1 MSDLGTDDA
10 AKKDVKPLR
19 IDMPKTSDK
28 SAKDATAQPDTKSSK
43 SSSKKPPVG
52 KGDEIQKSPAPPT
65 STKETTPEENPE
77 LDEVNPYDDE
87 EEHILKENP
96 HIAEFA
102 NSKVIVTLGDPILHT
117 GGAFSKNY
125 VDYSISGS
133 DKEGKFVANRRY
145 KEFELLRL
153 KLEELYPMFFIPGL
167 PEKKLVNNTDP
178 EFVKER
184 QRGLEHFIFRLSRLK
199 HLWYSNEVQ
208 HFVRSKDKFTNF
220 MNDVKKPSYQVMYE
234 RNQSLFSDCDK
245 EPSQEEL
252 DRALRQFPMVKHW
265 AKSFAGFRDH
275 SKHMLEGIKKERFLR
290 CKMISF
296 ATRDYTQKL
305 TQNTAVEKVQEK
317 VAQFKNLMGVPP
329 TPQPS
334 QLSSKL
340 RKASKADDKEKS
352 DIMQSNFLEDNKQ
365 PTTQKSQ
372 PGVLVDVEQV
382 WSTLYTRLSGIQND
396 LDLFCE
402 LEEQF
407 NLNKKEIE
415 DLKTKRINLT
425 KDTEKLK
432 SQNVTEVREGL
443 FKFKTKEEKLKSMD
457 REEKELQAEI
467 LAAEKNYSLMA
478 SALIKYQLPLL
489 LHLKN
494 TEVKGSLQSLAKQ
507 RIEQTNAELELL
519 RELHAHY
526 KLY

>member
-1 MSDLGTDDA
+1 MSELSADDA
-10 AKKDVKPLR
+10 ERKNIKPLR
-19 IDMPKTSDK
+19 LEAVATLDK
-28 SAKDATAQPDTKSSK
+28 VQKPTTGQKEGTTLKSSEILNSPAVLKDA
-43 SSSKKPPVG
+43 
-52 KGDEIQKSPAPPT
+52 
-65 STKETTPEENPE
+65 TPEENPE
-77 LDEVNPYDDE
+77 LEEVNPYDDE
-87 EEHILKENP
+87 EEHILKDNP

-102 NSKVIVTLGDPILHT
+102 NTKVEVTLGDPVLRT
-117 GGAFSKNY
+117 GGAFTKNY

-133 DKEGKFVANRRY
+133 DKDGKFVANRRY

-167 PEKKLVNNTDP
+167 PEKKVVNNTTP

-199 HLWYSNEVQ
+199 HLWYSSEVQ
-208 HFVRSKDKFTNF
+208 HFIRSKDKFTSF

-234 RNQSLFSDCDK
+234 RNQTLFSDCDK
-245 EPSQEEL
+245 EPSQEQL
-252 DRALRQFPMVKHW
+252 DMALRQFPMVKHW
-265 AKSFAGFRDH
+265 AQSFTGFRDN
-275 SKHMLEGIKKERFLR
+275 SKQMLEGIKKERFLR

-305 TQNTAVEKVQEK
+305 SQSIAIQKVQDK
-317 VAQFKNLMGVPP
+317 VAHFKNLMGVPP
-329 TPQPS
+329 TQQVTNP
-334 QLSSKL
+334 SSKL
-340 RKASKADDKEKS
+340 RKASKNDEKEKS
-352 DIMQSNFLEDNKQ
+352 DHLESNFLEDSKQ
-365 PTTQKSQ
+365 MAAATTK
-372 PGVLVDVEQV
+372 PGTILDVEAV
-382 WSTLYTRLSGIQND
+382 WSSLYTRLSGIQSD
-396 LDLFCE
+396 LSLFCE

-415 DLKTKRINLT
+415 DLKTKRINLA
-425 KDTEKLK
+425 KDADKLK
-432 SQNVTEVREGL
+432 SQNVAEVREGL
-443 FKFKTKEEKLKSMD
+443 FKFKTKEEKLKCMD

-467 LAAEKNYSLMA
+467 VAAEKNYSLMA

-494 TEVKGSLQSLAKQ
+494 TEVKSSLRSLAQQ

-519 RELHAHY
+519 RELQAHY

>member
-1 MSDLGTDDA
+1 MSELGADDA
-10 AKKDVKPLR
+10 DRKDIKPLR
-19 IDMPKTSDK
+19 LDPTITPEKAEK
-28 SAKDATAQPDTKSSK
+28 SSAAHPEPKSSK
-43 SSSKKPPVG
+43 SSASKNASSVAK
-52 KGDEIQKSPAPPT
+52 D
-65 STKETTPEENPE
+65 TTPEENPE
-77 LDEVNPYDDE
+77 LEEVSPYDDE
-87 EEHILKENP
+87 EEHILKDNP

-102 NSKVIVTLGDPILHT
+102 KTKVEVTLGDPVLRT
-117 GGAFSKNY
+117 GGTFSKNY
-125 VDYSISGS
+125 VDYSISGT

-167 PEKKLVNNTDP
+167 PEKKVVNNTTP
-178 EFVKER
+178 EFIKER
-184 QRGLEHFIFRLSRLK
+184 QRGLEHFVFRLSRLK
-199 HLWYSNEVQ
+199 HLWYSSEVQ
-208 HFVRSKDKFTNF
+208 HFIRSKDKFAAF

-234 RNQSLFSDCDK
+234 RNQTLFSDCDK
-245 EPSQEEL
+245 EPSQEQL
-252 DRALRQFPMVKHW
+252 DMALRQFPMVKDW
-265 AKSFAGFRDH
+265 AVSFTGFRDH
-275 SKHMLEGIKKERFLR
+275 SKQMLEGIKKERFLR

-305 TQNTAVEKVQEK
+305 SQSTAVQKVQDK
-317 VAQFKNLMGVPP
+317 VTHFKNLMGVPP
-329 TPQPS
+329 TQPVAET
-334 QLSSKL
+334 SSKL
-340 RKASKADDKEKS
+340 RKASKTEDKDKS

-365 PTTQKSQ
+365 TSV
-372 PGVLVDVEQV
+372 PGAKPAPIVDVEAV
-382 WSTLYTRLSGIQND
+382 WSNLYTRLSGIQND

-407 NLNKKEIE
+407 NINKKEIE
-415 DLKTKRINLT
+415 ELKTKRINLT

-467 LAAEKNYSLMA
+467 VSAEKNYSLMA

-489 LHLKN
+489 LYLKN
-494 TEVKGSLQSLAKQ
+494 TEVKTSLRSLAQQ
-507 RIEQTNAELELL
+507 RIEQTNSELELL